1 MLRIGDNN
9 YLKLSAELNLGRRI
23 TGLFLATQI
32 LSLLITLPV
41 SSSHTQS
48 SAMQTPLLTASKELR
63 ESQELKGDH
72 VANLKQDMASNALS
86 NTLVICTSKRSGAR
100 TLFQT
105 GKCPTS
111 LFDKTTWFAQK
122 TAPAKPAGAKSFSV
136 QICTSKT
143 TKKVAVKTN
152 CDLKKELSATYVR
165 WLGTPAKPPA
175 PRVLPE
181 RLGSV
186 QLEIIPP
193 ISDGGA
199 KIIHYNVLA
208 SPGDLRLTVSPTRKF
223 TTLSGMVPGTLY
235 LISVEAVNNQG
246 ASVKSEVQFLSPNL
260 PSAPVIKEIS
270 STGSNKARI
279 FFEPSSFDGGAAI
292 TRYSASAIARGNEI
306 IALNSSVISP
316 GVLEVYGLPNAT
328 TLAFF
333 ISAHNAVGASLHS
346 DISILTTGAL
356 RVINVPTI
364 GGLIAPVT
372 GALPITSV
380 NGGNGYSGTVSWSG
394 SPTTFSASTVYIATI
409 NLTPSTGF
417 TLSGVLANFFTV
429 SGASLVTNSANS
441 GVVTAVFPATAL
453 GAGLVPTFATPTP
466 TSSGFTVQITNYDAT
481 YIWVGTANASG
492 AVSISGSGLVTV
504 IGVAA
509 NTSSALTITTI
520 RSGLANG
527 AATVSA
533 TSTIGSPVFT
543 LSSSSEV
550 RAVNTAATGF
560 TLNSTGGAIASFAIS
575 PAAPSGMNFSTS
587 TGAFSGT
594 PSAVASAIT
603 YTITA
608 TNAAGSAS
616 QTFSFT
622 VSTANTIIN
631 IVVIAGVTAPVT
643 GATPVTTIIETA
655 QYTGTITWHGS
666 GAPVTFAAGVVYTAT
681 ITLTAKSGFTLTGVA
696 TDFFTV
702 AGSTSDTNTA
712 SSGVVTAVFPAT
724 ASTYS
729 ISSVTAAPTSGSE
742 TFGYVA
748 AVSTTLTLTRA
759 GDSGSVPTTI
769 LTVTGGSWTVTSGS
783 GVTTS
788 SASLSSGSP
797 VTLTLNAASGTI
809 SLALAT
815 GANAGS
821 YTATTNN
828 TPTSLSYVV
837 TVAQANQATL
847 TAAQVTSTAAYTGS
861 AYTATPS
868 FSSTGGSGGGAVT
881 YSVTNGTAAN
891 CSLTNS
897 SASATLTA
905 TSSGTCLIQATKAA
919 DTNYN
924 SATSANITFTFTK
937 KVISIA
943 AILGVAIPVKNASAS
958 NANSIT
964 ATVEY
969 TGTYTWSPLIGG
981 SNKFAGTTV
990 YTATITLTATA
1001 DYTLTGVGA
1010 NFFTV
1015 ASSSPAAT
1023 NLANSGVIT
1032 AAFAATG

>member
-1 MLRIGDNN
+1 MN
-9 YLKLSAELNLGRRI
+9 A
-23 TGLFLATQI
+23 
-32 LSLLITLPV
+32 
-41 SSSHTQS
+41 
-48 SAMQTPLLTASKELR
+48 PLLAASKEVT
-63 ESQELKGDH
+63 ESQELKGDQ
-72 VANLKQDMASNALS
+72 VANVKQKKSSNALS
-86 NTLVICTSKRSGAR
+86 KTLVICTSKRSGAR

-186 QLEIIPP
+186 QLEIFPP

-199 KIIHYNVLA
+199 KIIRYNVLA
-208 SPGDLRLTVSPTRKF
+208 SPGDLSLTVLPTRKF
-223 TTLSGMVPGTLY
+223 TTLSGMAPGTLY

-246 ASVKSEVQFLSPNL
+246 ASVKSEVQFLAPNL
-260 PSAPVIKEIS
+260 PSTPVIKEIS

-316 GVLEVYGLPNAT
+316 GVLEVHGLPNAT

-333 ISAHNAVGASLHS
+333 ISAHNAVGASLPS

-364 GGLIAPVT
+364 VGLIAPVT
-372 GALPITSV
+372 GALPIASV
-380 NGGNGYSGTVSWSG
+380 NGGNGYSGTISWSG
-394 SPTTFSASTVYIATI
+394 SPSTFAASTVYIATI
-409 NLTPSTGF
+409 NLAPSTGF

-520 RSGLANG
+520 RSGFANG

-631 IVVIAGVTAPVT
+631 IVAIAGVTAPVT
-643 GATPVTTIIETA
+643 GATPVTTITETA
-655 QYTGTITWHGS
+655 QYTGTVSWSGS
-666 GAPVTFAAGVVYTAT
+666 PVTFASATSYTAT
-681 ITLTAKSGFTLTGVA
+681 ITLTAKSGFTLTGVGA
-696 TDFFTV
+696 DFFTV

-712 SSGVVTAVFPAT
+712 SSGVVTAAFP
-724 ASTYS
+724 
-729 ISSVTAAPTSGSE
+729 
-742 TFGYVA
+742 
-748 AVSTTLTLTRA
+748 
-759 GDSGSVPTTI
+759 
-769 LTVTGGSWTVTSGS
+769 
-783 GVTTS
+783 
-788 SASLSSGSP
+788 
-797 VTLTLNAASGTI
+797 
-809 SLALAT
+809 
-815 GANAGS
+815 
-821 YTATTNN
+821 
-828 TPTSLSYVV
+828 
-837 TVAQANQATL
+837 
-847 TAAQVTSTAAYTGS
+847 
-861 AYTATPS
+861 
-868 FSSTGGSGGGAVT
+868 STG
-881 YSVTNGTAAN
+881 
-891 CSLTNS
+891 
-897 SASATLTA
+897 
-905 TSSGTCLIQATKAA
+905 
-919 DTNYN
+919 
-924 SATSANITFTFTK
+924 
-937 KVISIA
+937 
-943 AILGVAIPVKNASAS
+943 
-958 NANSIT
+958 
-964 ATVEY
+964 
-969 TGTYTWSPLIGG
+969 
-981 SNKFAGTTV
+981 
-990 YTATITLTATA
+990 
-1001 DYTLTGVGA
+1001 
-1010 NFFTV
+1010 
-1015 ASSSPAAT
+1015 
-1023 NLANSGVIT
+1023 
-1032 AAFAATG
+1032 